1 MNNLKNIRKLS
12 GLTQADVAKI
22 LGCTP
27 QAYQRYEQNEREA
40 DHNTLCKL
48 ATIFNVSTDYLLGHL
63 NQQNFPNLKLSDLI
77 NYARGQRSLE
87 EFAKACN
94 IDVEELKKITDRQI
108 QPTFADLRKIADNSF
123 SKVSFET
130 LVFSSGIKPTI
141 TWTDE
146 EKATGVIP
154 EYKEQLSADE
164 MELLDTYRAIKDEK
178 GERGAHTIRTIALA
192 FLDRN

>member
-12 GLTQADVAKI
+12 GLTQADVARI

-63 NQQNFPNLKLSDLI
+63 SQQNFPNLKLSDLI

-87 EFAKACN
+87 EFAKACA
-94 IDVEELKKITDRQI
+94 IDVEELKKIIDRQT
-108 QPTFADLRKIADNSF
+108 QPTFVDLRKIADNSF
-123 SKVSFET
+123 NKVSLEA

-141 TWTDE
+141 KWTDE

-164 MELLDTYRAIKDEK
+164 IELLDAYRAIKDEK
-178 GERGAHTIRTIALA
+178 GEKAAHAIKTIVLTY
-192 FLDRN
+192 LDAN